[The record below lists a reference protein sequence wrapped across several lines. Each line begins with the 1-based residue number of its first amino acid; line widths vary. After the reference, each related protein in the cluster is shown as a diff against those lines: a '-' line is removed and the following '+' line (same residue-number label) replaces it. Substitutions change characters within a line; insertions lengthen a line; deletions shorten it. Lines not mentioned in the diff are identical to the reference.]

1 MALVPKALLSL
12 TNKCNKVTITDT
24 TGIYDSLG
32 NTGGWGSP
40 NLETISVINALVKI
54 SHYSTP
60 GTVLTTY
67 DVTSA
72 VSSYSGSGQ
81 VFTIALEQTWTLPD
95 DVYYIKYQVSDG
107 TNTYIGES
115 FQLFICN
122 LYNCKDNLVMKLLDA
137 CSSLE
142 VTKLKEQVDQME
154 MFIYGI
160 EQAFEIGDYANVE
173 HIIEAA
179 QKYCQVVTECKSC

>member
-1 MALVPKALLSL
+1 MALTPKASL
-12 TNKCNKVTITDT
+12 TLGNKCNKVTITDT
-24 TGIYDSLG
+24 TGIYDSSG
-32 NTGGWGSP
+32 NIGGWGSP
-40 NLETISVINALVKI
+40 NLETISVTDAFVDV

-67 DVTSA
+67 NVTSA

-81 VFTIALEQTWTLPD
+81 VFTIALEQIWTLSD
-95 DVYYIKYQVSDG
+95 GIYYIKYQVSDG
-107 TNTYIGES
+107 TNTYTGES
-115 FQLFICN
+115 YQLFICN
-122 LYNCKDNLVMKLLDA
+122 LYNCKDNLIMKLLDA

-160 EQAFEIGDYANVE
+160 EEAFKISDYANAE

-179 QKYCQVVTECKSC
+179 QKYCQVVTECKNC